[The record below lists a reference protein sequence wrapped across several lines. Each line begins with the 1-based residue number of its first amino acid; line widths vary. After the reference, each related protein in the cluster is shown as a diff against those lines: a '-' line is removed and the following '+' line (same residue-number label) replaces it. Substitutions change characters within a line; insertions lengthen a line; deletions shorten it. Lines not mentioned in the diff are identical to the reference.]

1 MQVRYQGWEDPLEQ
15 SMATHSGILV
25 WRIPGTEEPG
35 GLQSIGL
42 QRIGHNTH
50 RSDSY
55 TQREVT
61 LYTHT
66 HTHTAFITSFQVL
79 PLNPITLGVKA
90 STYEFE
96 KDTFS
101 SSHGHTQPSPT
112 ES

>member
-1 MQVRYQGWEDPLEQ
+1 
-15 SMATHSGILV
+15 MATHSSILV

-42 QRIGHNTH
+42 QRIGHYTH

-96 KDTFS
+96 KDAFS
-101 SSHGHTQPSPT
+101 SLHGHTQPSPT